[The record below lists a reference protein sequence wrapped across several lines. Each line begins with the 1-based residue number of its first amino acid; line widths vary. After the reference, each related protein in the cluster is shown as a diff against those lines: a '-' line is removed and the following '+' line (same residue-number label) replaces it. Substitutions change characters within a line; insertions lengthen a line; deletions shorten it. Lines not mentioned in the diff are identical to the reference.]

1 MAVRFMFFQC
11 GRVFAHSQGP
21 IRSLAMRTTG
31 CEVDRLW
38 GLGKG
43 VWGCRWLAG
52 WVTLEWD
59 LLDGIA
65 RTTASSAG
73 CRRWPAVACGH
84 LSCSTDTCRRLPH

>member
-38 GLGKG
+38 GAGQGSVGVPVVGRLGH
-43 VWGCRWLAG
+43 A
-52 WVTLEWD
+52 
-59 LLDGIA
+59 
-65 RTTASSAG
+65 
-73 CRRWPAVACGH
+73 
-84 LSCSTDTCRRLPH
+84 